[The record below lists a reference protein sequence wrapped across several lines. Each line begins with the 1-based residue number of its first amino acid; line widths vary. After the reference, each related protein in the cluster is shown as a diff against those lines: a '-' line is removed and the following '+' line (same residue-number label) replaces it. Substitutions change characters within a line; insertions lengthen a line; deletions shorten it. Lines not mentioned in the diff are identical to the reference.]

1 MRSVAPARLD
11 ELRSEDGVFILDV
24 RPEADFGRGH
34 IEGSYN
40 APVYHELRR
49 GKSEALE
56 EYLDDIPAEATVVT
70 VCKAGIVAKKA
81 TSTLGNRG
89 YDAATLTGGYTGWR
103 QYEENTLMYRG
114 FTAIRSL
121 LP

>member
-11 ELRSEDGVFILDV
+11 ELRSEKGVFVLDI
-24 RPEADFGRGH
+24 RPERDFGRGH
-34 IEGSYN
+34 IDGSYN

-49 GKSEALE
+49 GKREVLE
-56 EYLDDIPAEATVVT
+56 EYLDDIPADATVVT
-70 VCKAGIVAKKA
+70 VCKAGIVAKEA
-81 TSTLGNRG
+81 TSTLSDRG

-103 QYEENTLMYRG
+103 QYEENTLVYRV
-114 FTAIRSL
+114 FATVRSL